1 MRTFILL
8 WLGQIASSVGSH
20 MTYFALTLWVWQQTE
35 SATAVALILFFYQL
49 PQIAIALF
57 SGLLIDRISRKAL
70 LILSDTGSACCTISV
85 GILAITQTLQVWHLY
100 VIAAVIG
107 SFGHIQSLTYTTI
120 IPMLVPQE
128 HHMRAAGMGA
138 MAGYSTGIFAPA
150 LAGILYPEIG
160 LFGITVTDMGTF
172 AIAALTLL
180 FVSIPTNHVAD
191 QDDKTDNST
200 TIWQTLTFGFRYIF
214 SHLELRSMIIV
225 LSSFAFLHQIGET
238 LYQPI
243 ILARTGSD
251 TKLLG
256 TVVAAAGVGGL
267 IGGGTL
273 TLSDGF
279 RNPRRGLIIGM
290 LSVGIGKLIFSFG
303 QGPVVW
309 TGARLGTS
317 ISEPMIFSTYTACW
331 YAMVP
336 ANLQGRAFAAD
347 HLIGLSVGALASL
360 VAGPLADYVFEPGWI
375 SIFGPIAVPY
385 PGFGMTVLY
394 SLTAV
399 GILTVSIIGRT
410 QLPPLPSLGGSAKGV
425 IVTNIDSPD
434 RRSRGH
440 RPHE

>member
-20 MTYFALTLWVWQQTE
+20 MAYFALTLWVWQQTE

-57 SGLLIDRISRKAL
+57 SGLLIDRVSRKAL
-70 LILSDTGSACCTISV
+70 LIISDTGSACCTISV

-150 LAGILYPEIG
+150 LAGILYPAIG
-160 LFGITVTDMGTF
+160 LFGITAIDMGTF
-172 AIAALTLL
+172 AIAVLTLL
-180 FVSIPTNHVAD
+180 FISIPINHGAN
-191 QDDKTDNST
+191 QNEKTDST
-200 TIWQTLTFGFRYIF
+200 PIWQTLTFGFRYIF
-214 SHLELRSMIIV
+214 SHPELRAMIIV

-238 LYQPI
+238 LYQPM

-256 TVVAAAGVGGL
+256 TVVAVAGVGGL
-267 IGGGTL
+267 IGGGIL
-273 TLSDGF
+273 TVSGGF
-279 RNPRRGLIIGM
+279 RSPRRGLLVGI
-290 LSVGIGKLIFSFG
+290 LSVGIGKLIFGFG
-303 QGPVVW
+303 HGPVVW
-309 TGARLGTS
+309 AGARLGTS
-317 ISEPMIFSTYTACW
+317 ISEPIIFSTYTACW

-336 ANLQGRAFAAD
+336 ANLQGRVFAAD
-347 HLIGLSVGALASL
+347 HLIGLVVGASASL
-360 VAGPLADYVFEPGWI
+360 VAGPLADYVFEPAGWI
-375 SIFGPIAVPY
+375 SIFGPIADTY

-394 SLTAV
+394 GLTAA
-399 GILTVSIIGRT
+399 GILTVGVIGRT
-410 QLPPLPSLGGSAKGV
+410 QLPPLPSLGKGAEK
-425 IVTNIDSPD
+425 
-434 RRSRGH
+434 RQL
-440 RPHE
+440 